1 MPTTITTQRATTK
14 LNNSRPKKTKPLC
27 ILTACIA
34 AFFCETILSAQD
46 FPHEQIELEKH
57 TARFFDGEK
66 IRELQIFK
74 TVENN
79 SQDEICIAQFFSQT
93 RYYNLHFSDDTIFA
107 LKSAAAL
114 YNSDFENR
122 KLSRKN
128 KKSITKYGKF
138 SAQIEWGTSRKNMTQ
153 ISREASAAF
162 GYVFVKK
169 SPYFSIS
176 VQSAQAEKQTSKAL
190 ANSGNVTLFFTKAQL
205 AQFIAQ
211 MQIESAEN

>member
-1 MPTTITTQRATTK
+1 M
-14 LNNSRPKKTKPLC
+14 S
-27 ILTACIA
+27 CIA
-34 AFFCETILSAQD
+34 ALFCETILSAQN
-46 FPHEQIELEKH
+46 FPHEQIKQEKH

-74 TVENN
+74 SDENN
-79 SQDEICIAQFFSQT
+79 SQEEICIAQFFSQT

-107 LKSAAAL
+107 LKSAAAS

-128 KKSITKYGKF
+128 KKSIAKYGKF
-138 SAQIEWGTSRKNMTQ
+138 SAQIEWGTSRKNMAQ

-162 GYVFVKK
+162 GYAFVKK

-176 VQSAQAEKQTSKAL
+176 VQSAQAENPTSKAL
-190 ANSGNVTLFFTKAQL
+190 ANSGNVTLLFTKAQL

>member
-1 MPTTITTQRATTK
+1 MPMKIPTQRTATK
-14 LNNSRPKKTKPLC
+14 LNNSHPKKIKPLC
-27 ILTACIA
+27 ILMACIA
-34 AFFCETILSAQD
+34 AFFCETILSAQE
-46 FPHEQIELEKH
+46 FPHEKIEQEKR

-74 TVENN
+74 SAENN
-79 SQDEICIAQFFSQT
+79 SQKEICIAQFFSQT
-93 RYYNLHFSDDTIFA
+93 RYYNLHFSDDEFLA
-107 LKSAAAL
+107 LKSAEAS

-128 KKSITKYGKF
+128 KKSTTKYGKF

-162 GYVFVKK
+162 GYTFVKK

-176 VQSAQAEKQTSKAL
+176 VQSAQAENPTSKVL
-190 ANSGNVTLFFTKAQL
+190 ANSGNVTLLFTKAQL
-205 AQFIAQ
+205 AQFIL
-211 MQIESAEN
+211 QIERAEN

>member
-1 MPTTITTQRATTK
+1 MTTTTIPAQRTATK
-14 LNNSRPKKTKPLC
+14 LNNSRPKKNKPLC
-27 ILTACIA
+27 IIVTCIA
-34 AFFCETILSAQD
+34 ALFCETILSAQN
-46 FPHEQIELEKH
+46 FPHEQIKQEKH
-57 TARFFDGEK
+57 TARFLDGEK

-74 TVENN
+74 SDENN
-79 SQDEICIAQFFSQT
+79 SQEEICIAQFFSQT

-107 LKSAAAL
+107 LKSADAS

-138 SAQIEWGTSRKNMTQ
+138 SAQIEWGTSRKNMAQ

-162 GYVFVKK
+162 GYAFVKK

-176 VQSAQAEKQTSKAL
+176 VQSAQAENPTSKAL
-190 ANSGNVTLFFTKAQL
+190 ANSRNVTLLFTKAQL

-211 MQIESAEN
+211 IECLEN